1 MHGRHLFLLFS
12 MTTVERIITSPC
24 TADSFLLCAVVELL
38 QSAVEDVPSAGEA
51 KDLLRKAR
59 EAQKANTL
67 PAL

>member
-1 MHGRHLFLLFS
+1 MLYTTEVLL
-12 MTTVERIITSPC
+12 
-24 TADSFLLCAVVELL
+24 L
-38 QSAVEDVPSAGEA
+38 SAIEDVLSAGEA